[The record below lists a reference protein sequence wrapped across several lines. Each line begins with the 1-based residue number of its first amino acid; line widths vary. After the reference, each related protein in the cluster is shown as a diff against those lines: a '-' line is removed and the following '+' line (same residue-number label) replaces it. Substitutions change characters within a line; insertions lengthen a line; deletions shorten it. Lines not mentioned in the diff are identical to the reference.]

1 MRVLIADA
9 FSASAI
15 QSMKDKGMEVH
26 YNDKLA
32 GDVFKAAMTEH
43 NPHVLVVRSKKVDA
57 GVINAGAGLQ
67 LIVRAGAGTDTIDVA
82 HAAKQGIY
90 VANCPGK
97 NANAV
102 SELTIG
108 LILSIDRR
116 MAEGNELLH

>member
-1 MRVLIADA
+1 M
-9 FSASAI
+9 
-15 QSMKDKGMEVH
+15 
-26 YNDKLA
+26 
-32 GDVFKAAMTEH
+32 
-43 NPHVLVVRSKKVDA
+43 LVVRSQKVDA
-57 GVINAGAGLQ
+57 GVIDSTSKLQ
-67 LIVRAGAGTDTIDVA
+67 LIVRAGAGVDTIDVA
-82 HAAKQGIY
+82 HAAKKGIY